1 MACPHC
7 GSWSVKA
14 DRSLGGRMVCGRCG
28 RPLGIGS
35 QPRQLR
41 RLTLTSAGRV
51 WRWLTIL
58 LLLSALLAWL
68 AEPPAQRPSP
78 SPGNPGT
85 GRRATLRW

>member
-1 MACPHC
+1 
-7 GSWSVKA
+7 
-14 DRSLGGRMVCGRCG
+14 MVCGRCG

-58 LLLSALLAWL
+58 LLLSALY
-68 AEPPAQRPSP
+68 
-78 SPGNPGT
+78 
-85 GRRATLRW
+85 GRRLPSRVGYPQEEVFL